1 MLPTPPQPGAAA
13 AGDSVGD
20 GDAAAGGEKEKFG
33 EATEFI
39 NWEGRGAADL
49 ILPEIEEN
57 SDDDDDKYDDD
68 VDDEDNDDDVKKGCH
83 HCALL

>member
-1 MLPTPPQPGAAA
+1 MLPTPPQPAAAA
-13 AGDSVGD
+13 AGDAGGAAGGAGAGASGEAGD
-20 GDAAAGGEKEKFG
+20 GDAGEKEKFG

-49 ILPEIEEN
+49 ILPEIKEN
-57 SDDDDDKYDDD
+57 SDDDDN
-68 VDDEDNDDDVKKGCH
+68 VRKGCH